1 MATLFDRLI
10 GRPQQIVPMTDDEFV
25 AAAEN
30 GYNKPLIDQ
39 IDWMNKNQGS
49 FDDLTRQQWNN
60 AGGYNT
66 VRSNA
71 LIGNTSGI
79 QSLDN
84 FMDNAGLQKNVMS
97 TGLKTI
103 PEQRGFLSDL
113 VKGYQENYNTPFS
126 VENLQQD
133 QNKGVASRIG
143 EGLGTVARG
152 IMSPAGRTVMTA
164 GLISAL
170 GGAPDAALTYGLT
183 AGVTNQAL
191 RTQDA
196 LYRKGLE
203 EQGVDTSKIR
213 GWITDDVYKNY
224 ALANYRNASLRVRQ
238 NIANAQDNTKR
249 ANLIMSALK
258 DGTMTPEVAEEEIRK
273 YGITAQ
279 ELQISN
285 ATRNT
290 NINEYLA
297 PAREYAYRT
306 NPQIAM
312 GNLAVNQQ
320 RLAQQAQQNEIDNML
335 KAQELQ
341 IKAREKQGQSPQVK
355 LDAVNQQLN
364 NLEAT
369 FQTLPDKVESYTL
382 GQLRDKTGLQTKE
395 EANFNAQ
402 VALLRNTI
410 IRDLG
415 GEKGV
420 LSDQD
425 MKMVENAIPKLT
437 DSYEQKMQ
445 KMKAIRDLLS
455 IRRQQYGYNAGG
467 MTSNQGTTQK
477 IGNYTVRVK

>member
-25 AAAEN
+25 ATAEN

-39 IDWMNKNQGS
+39 IDWMNENQGS

-66 VRSNA
+66 IRSNA

-84 FMDNAGLQKNVMS
+84 FMDNAGLEKNVMS

-133 QNKGVASRIG
+133 QNKGVASRVG

-170 GGAPDAALTYGLT
+170 GGAPDAALTYGLS

-196 LYRKGLE
+196 IYRKGLE

-224 ALANYRNASLRVRQ
+224 TLANYRNASLRVRQ

-320 RLAQQAQQNEIDNML
+320 RLAQQAQQNEIDNAFRAAELEEERRKNSGQNEYESTVNQL
-335 KAQELQ
+335 KAFEDTFKGLPE
-341 IKAREKQGQSPQVK
+341 KA
-355 LDAVNQQLN
+355 
-364 NLEAT
+364 
-369 FQTLPDKVESYTL
+369 ESYTA
-382 GQLRDKTGLQTKE
+382 GALRGATGTYTPE
-395 EANFNAQ
+395 EIYFNSMA
-402 VALLRNTI
+402 ALLKNTLARKI
-410 IRDLG
+410 A
-415 GEKGV
+415 GEKGT

-425 MKMVENAIPKLT
+425 MKNINNAVPNLL
-437 DSYEQKMQ
+437 DSYEQKVQ
-445 KMKAIRDLLS
+445 KLKAAYKLLGIRY
-455 IRRQQYGYNAGG
+455 QGA
-467 MTSNQGTTQK
+467 TSGQNRATTQK